1 MKNDWLTTSSFERA
15 FEIVA
20 AINVLSID
28 AKLTKAHAKNPIDSE
43 EAGNAQSKLL
53 SFLDALETLI
63 EDAKGDQTGIVLGAD
78 PRFGELALHYME
90 EQHRLP
96 PRSVL
101 YTFSIHQLKE
111 LIQLHQQ
118 ENLDTLIECL
128 TSLRSMIEQYSQAD
142 IAGLFGDE

>member
-20 AINVLSID
+20 AINILSIQ
-28 AKLTKAHAKNPIDSE
+28 AKLTKAHAENPIDSE
-43 EAGNAQSKLL
+43 ETNKAQSKILA
-53 SFLDALETLI
+53 FLDALEILI
-63 EDAKGDQTGIVLGAD
+63 GSAKEDQSGIVLGAD
-78 PRFGELALHYME
+78 PRLGELALHYMA

-96 PRSVL
+96 PRSIL

-111 LIQLHQQ
+111 LIQSQRE
-118 ENLDTLIECL
+118 ENLDTLVECL

-142 IAGLFGDE
+142 VAGLFGEE